1 MSWRKGGSTSL
12 SSKPLATIISAGLS
26 KFGRREGVYGRELFA
41 EAVKEAY
48 DRCPNLDPRR
58 DIKALFVGHMG
69 ESYEHQGHTGPTL
82 ADWAGLLPVQATR
95 VENACA
101 SSGVALRWATLAIS
115 SGAYDAVMVGGVEK
129 MTHRTTPE
137 VTEYLAM
144 AADYPFE
151 QWHGITFP
159 GLYALMATAH
169 MHHYGT
175 TEEQMARVA
184 VKNHHN
190 GALNPK
196 AHMQKE
202 VTLEKAMTSRVIAW
216 PLKLYDCSLITDGA
230 SCLILAKPEIAGK
243 FTDTPVHVIGAGQ
256 ASDAIGLYERESCTT
271 LKAAQLAGRDA
282 YKMAKAK
289 PQDIDIAETHDCFT
303 IAEIIAYE
311 DLGFCSPGDGGRMI
325 EEGTTEIGG
334 SIPVNTSGGLKAK
347 GHPVGATGVGQAY
360 EMYLQLTEQAGR
372 RQVEGAT
379 VGLTHNVG
387 GSGATATVHIFR
399 RA

>member
-1 MSWRKGGSTSL
+1 MA
-12 SSKPLATIISAGLS
+12 SKPLATIVSAGLS
-26 KFGRREGVYGRELFA
+26 KFGRREGLYGRELFA
-41 EAVKEAY
+41 EAAKEAY
-48 DRCPNLDPRR
+48 DRCPNLDPKK

-101 SSGVALRWATLAIS
+101 SSGVALRWATFAIS
-115 SGAYDAVMVGGVEK
+115 SGLYDIVMVGGVEK

-137 VTEYLAM
+137 VTEFLAM

-169 MHHYGT
+169 MHKYGT
-175 TEEQMARVA
+175 TEEQMAMVA

-196 AHMQKE
+196 AHMQRE
-202 VTLEKAMTSRVIAW
+202 VTLEKAMSSRIIAW
-216 PLKLYDCSLITDGA
+216 PLKLFDCSLITDGA
-230 SCLILAKPEIAGK
+230 SCLVLAKSELAK
-243 FTDTPVHVIGAGQ
+243 KLTDTPVHIVGTGQ
-256 ASDAIGLYERESCTT
+256 ASDAIGLYERESITT
-271 LKAAQLAGRDA
+271 LKAAKLAGQEA
-282 YKMAKAK
+282 YDMAKVK
-289 PQDIDIAETHDCFT
+289 PQDIDVAETHDCFT

-311 DLGFCSPGDGGRMI
+311 DLDFCNPGDGGLLI
-325 EEGTTEIGG
+325 EEGTTEIAGK
-334 SIPVNTSGGLKAK
+334 IPVNTSGGLKSK

-360 EMYLQLTEQAGR
+360 EIYLQLTGR
-372 RQVEGAT
+372 AEKRQVEGAET
-379 VGLTHNVG
+379 GLSHNVG
-387 GSGATATVHIFR
+387 GSGATATVHIYR

>member
-1 MSWRKGGSTSL
+1 MVGKR
-12 SSKPLATIISAGLS
+12 LATIVSAGLS
-26 KFGRREGVYGRELFA
+26 KFGRREGLYGRELFA
-41 EAVKEAY
+41 EAAKEAY
-48 DRCPNLDPRR
+48 ERCSNLIPKK

-101 SSGVALRWATLAIS
+101 SSGVALALGVSAVF
-115 SGAYDAVMVGGVEK
+115 SGLYDIVMVGGVEK
-129 MTHRTTPE
+129 MTHRTTAD
-137 VTEYLAM
+137 VTEFLAM
-144 AADYPFE
+144 ASDFPFE

-169 MHHYGT
+169 MHRYGT
-175 TEEQMARVA
+175 TEEQMAMVA

-202 VTLEKAMTSRVIAW
+202 VTLEKAMSSRVIAW

-230 SCLILAKPEIAGK
+230 SCLILTKPELAKK
-243 FTDTPVHVIGAGQ
+243 FTDTPVHIIGSGQ
-256 ASDAIGLYERESCTT
+256 ASDAIGLYEREDITT
-271 LKAAQLAGRDA
+271 LKAGKLAGQEA
-282 YKMAKAK
+282 YNMAKLK
-289 PQDIDIAETHDCFT
+289 PQDIDIAEVHDCFT

-311 DLGFCSPGDGGRMI
+311 DLGFCKPGKGGSFV
-325 EEGTTEIGG
+325 EEGATRIEGK
-334 SIPVNTSGGLKAK
+334 IPVNTSGGLKSK

-360 EMYLQLTEQAGR
+360 EIYLQLTEQAEK
-372 RQVEGAT
+372 RQVKGAEI
-379 VGLTHNVG
+379 GLSHNVG
-387 GSGATATVHIFR
+387 GSGATATVHIYR
-399 RA
+399 RG